1 VKLLEIICQDF
12 SDLWPGFTSL
22 LEDLQRAIRE
32 MPKKLTLETLKI
44 MSDSAELQQLQ
55 RSLKCFRDILDDPIT
70 MDLFPYWPE
79 YSGDVKRVL
88 GEVEHYIQKFLE
100 AGKRP
105 RSPNAGILREIEKV
119 IRFFK
124 SEFEHLHPRSWR
136 GRGLRTLRDV
146 QKGELLVEK
155 MRLLKISEQDADEYR
170 TSVTSDDGKATIGL
184 GKVEFSLAWPEMV
197 EQATVMGWRVESLEV
212 ELSTRPLRVRACP

>member
-88 GEVEHYIQKFLE
+88 GEVEHYIQN
-100 AGKRP
+100 
-105 RSPNAGILREIEKV
+105 S
-119 IRFFK
+119 
-124 SEFEHLHPRSWR
+124 
-136 GRGLRTLRDV
+136 
-146 QKGELLVEK
+146 
-155 MRLLKISEQDADEYR
+155 
-170 TSVTSDDGKATIGL
+170 
-184 GKVEFSLAWPEMV
+184 
-197 EQATVMGWRVESLEV
+197 
-212 ELSTRPLRVRACP
+212 